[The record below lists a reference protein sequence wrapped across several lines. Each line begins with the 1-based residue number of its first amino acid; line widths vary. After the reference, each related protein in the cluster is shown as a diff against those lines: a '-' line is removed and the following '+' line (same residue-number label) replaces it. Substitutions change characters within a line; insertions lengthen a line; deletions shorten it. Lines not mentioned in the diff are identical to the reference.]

1 MWGEVNEEM
10 KIRIQYNSPV
20 VITFAFLSLFALLAD
35 EVSGGWTNQ
44 HIFSVY
50 RAPLSDPLTYAR
62 AFLHVLG
69 HTDWEHY
76 SNNILLMLVIGPQLE
91 EKYGSKTL
99 LLCISV
105 NALVT
110 GLVQCLLF
118 PNAALLGA
126 SGILFMMLLM
136 ASMGGMSSGTIP
148 LTMILVAAFYLGG
161 EIRTAL
167 AVRDSISRLTHVI
180 GGVCSAALGF
190 GLSE

>member
-99 LLCISV
+99 LLCSSV
-105 NALVT
+105 TALVT

-136 ASMGGMSSGTIP
+136 ASMGGMSSGKIP

-161 EIRTAL
+161 EIRTAM

-180 GGVCSAALGF
+180 GGVCGAALGF

>member
-105 NALVT
+105 TALVT

-136 ASMGGMSSGTIP
+136 AS
-148 LTMILVAAFYLGG
+148 
-161 EIRTAL
+161 
-167 AVRDSISRLTHVI
+167 SISVGQLLP
-180 GGVCSAALGF
+180 CSGRYIASVSLRTCLHIA
-190 GLSE
+190 SASIISADSQ